1 MSLMQRRPKSAKHS
15 AAARING
22 ARGGRPKG
30 SLEHST
36 LAKKFARQ
44 RIQELVTARLDEIVG
59 AQLENAKGVQ
69 YMVLRRPD
77 GSFARATDAD
87 MIDEACKLG
96 AEAFQIFTMQPHQQS
111 AALLLGYAADKPVEP
126 HEHTGAEGG
135 PMELTWKV
143 PSKT

>member
-1 MSLMQRRPKSAKHS
+1 MRSRRRSPASD
-15 AAARING
+15 AARQANG
-22 ARGGRPKG
+22 KLGGRPKG

-36 LAKKFARQ
+36 LAKKLARQ

-77 GSFARATDAD
+77 GSFARATDAE
-87 MIDEACKLG
+87 MIDAACAAG
-96 AEAFQIFTMQPHQQS
+96 AEAFQIFTAQPHQQS

-135 PMELTWKV
+135 PMELSWKP
-143 PSKT
+143 PSRS